1 MTTARAFLSR
11 AEAAEYVQ
19 SHGLPLARGTLQKYA
34 TTGDGPR
41 YHKFGQRCVYRRED
55 LDAWITTK
63 LGRPVTSSGNAEATG
78 DGLHPEGAP
87 ERGSSPRDRAEVIDS
102 DR

>member
-34 TTGDGPR
+34 TTGDGLSCAAV
-41 YHKFGQRCVYRRED
+41 FG
-55 LDAWITTK
+55 T
-63 LGRPVTSSGNAEATG
+63 
-78 DGLHPEGAP
+78 
-87 ERGSSPRDRAEVIDS
+87 EVS
-102 DR
+102 L

>member
-1 MTTARAFLSR
+1 MITARAFLSR

-34 TTGDGPR
+34 TTGEGPR

-55 LDAWITTK
+55 LD
-63 LGRPVTSSGNAEATG
+63 GDQTG
-78 DGLHPEGAP
+78 
-87 ERGSSPRDRAEVIDS
+87 STRDLLQQRRRI
-102 DR
+102 R